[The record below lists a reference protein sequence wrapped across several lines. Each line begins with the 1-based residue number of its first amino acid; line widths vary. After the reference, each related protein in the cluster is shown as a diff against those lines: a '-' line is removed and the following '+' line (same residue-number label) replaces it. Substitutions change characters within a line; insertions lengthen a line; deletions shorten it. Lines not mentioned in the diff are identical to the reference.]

1 MVMGARSLLFV
12 WMRDSTLFWGFE
24 KSVDPP
30 QVRVQGVFSW
40 DDIHHMAPIHSIFDF
55 ANIWDT
61 YPWNVQ
67 TSPAW
72 KVVLGSL

>member
-1 MVMGARSLLFV
+1 M
-12 WMRDSTLFWGFE
+12 
-24 KSVDPP
+24 
-30 QVRVQGVFSW
+30 QGVFSW